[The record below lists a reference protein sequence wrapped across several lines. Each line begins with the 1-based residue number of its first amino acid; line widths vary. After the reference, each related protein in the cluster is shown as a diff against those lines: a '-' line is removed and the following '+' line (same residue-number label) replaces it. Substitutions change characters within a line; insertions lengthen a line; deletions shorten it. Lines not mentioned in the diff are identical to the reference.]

1 MTNRKDQ
8 LAQAT
13 GRSGVTSPLTSA
25 WSAGS
30 LRAPGQVPGPR
41 AGRPRPGTWAGARSL
56 TSPWRTA
63 SGATPARVGRNAISR
78 VAARVRP
85 SAQVSGAAPRC
96 TQRDTDRL
104 PSGRVCTYEGAQFNR
119 HLVRFRVLCSRAKR
133 ECSRA
138 RCALASSA
146 HICSIFAFIN
156 FLLCFC
162 KNSETRGMGGGFGL
176 LNPRQIE
183 KISCLSPVPTR
194 FLC

>member
-41 AGRPRPGTWAGARSL
+41 AGRPRPGTWAGARSP
-56 TSPWRTA
+56 TSPWRSA

-96 TQRDTDRL
+96 AQRGTDRL

-133 ECSRA
+133 ERSRA

-146 HICSIFAFIN
+146 HFCSIFAFIT
-156 FLLCFC
+156 FLHFFV
-162 KNSETRGMGGGFGL
+162 KIQKPEARGEDL
-176 LNPRQIE
+176 DSSTPDR
-183 KISCLSPVPTR
+183 
-194 FLC
+194 

>member
-1 MTNRKDQ
+1 MECGVPTSTRPSPR
-8 LAQAT
+8 T
-13 GRSGVTSPLTSA
+13 SSRSPPP
-25 WSAGS
+25 WK
-30 LRAPGQVPGPR
+30 
-41 AGRPRPGTWAGARSL
+41 WAGARSL

-96 TQRDTDRL
+96 AQRDTDRL
-104 PSGRVCTYEGAQFNR
+104 PSGGVCTYEGAQFNR

-146 HICSIFAFIN
+146 HFCSIFAFIN
-156 FLLCFC
+156 FLQCFC
-162 KNSETRGMGGGFGL
+162 KNSETRGMGRGFGL
-176 LNPRQIE
+176 LNPRQIK
-183 KISCLSPVPTR
+183 KISSLSPVPAR